1 MIASKN
7 YKTLE
12 VNDSLSV
19 LIYEKY
25 IELLDQGHNYLL
37 QSDIVE
43 FSMYKTVLDDNLKA
57 GNLDNALQIF
67 NRYRQRYREAI
78 EYALVQLKP
87 SYSFSQKETVVLDRS
102 LLPYP
107 KDRAEL
113 EVIWRK
119 HVKYD
124 LLVLSKISSD
134 ETENKKILMKRYQ
147 NLLVQDSRVTNQ
159 DFFQIFMN
167 AVTSSVDPH
176 IAYFNPFNAAEF
188 DVSMSRSL
196 EGIGATLALE
206 NGFIVVKS
214 LVAGGPAAKTKL
226 ITPEDR
232 IIAISEGNDGDFK
245 DVLGWRVNDVISL
258 IRGKKGSIVR
268 LKLLTKLQTETDIA
282 KIVAITRAKVILEDL
297 SAKKE
302 IREYDVNGKKTKI
315 GIITIPQFYMDYKA
329 YSLGDPNYK
338 STTRD
343 VALII
348 DSLKKIH
355 VDGILI
361 DLRQNGGGS
370 LTEAIDLTGL
380 FIKTGPVVQ
389 VKDVKNAIE
398 VNSDRNSRLSYD
410 GPLAVL
416 VDRLSA
422 SASEIFSAALQDY
435 GRGII
440 LGSQTYGKGTVQQDL
455 DLDQVIKTSRFKQ
468 QAAAL
473 AEQDQF
479 SENSQSLFGQFNITI
494 GKFYRING
502 RSTQLRGVTPDVT
515 FPTLFPLKEY
525 GEESEKSALSWDTIG
540 KADYVVVGNFDE
552 MLPKLNKQH
561 RSRFKSLGLDEYMA
575 EALRNNSK
583 PTHPLVVS
591 LNDVE
596 SEKERKQKESRILAG
611 NNQLRKVMG
620 LPMLKNGQLAPLLE
634 DLDYIKREAG
644 EVLTDYILSTH
655 SKVAK

>member
-1 MIASKN
+1 
-7 YKTLE
+7 
-12 VNDSLSV
+12 
-19 LIYEKY
+19 
-25 IELLDQGHNYLL
+25 
-37 QSDIVE
+37 
-43 FSMYKTVLDDNLKA
+43 
-57 GNLDNALQIF
+57 
-67 NRYRQRYREAI
+67 
-78 EYALVQLKP
+78 
-87 SYSFSQKETVVLDRS
+87 
-102 LLPYP
+102 
-107 KDRAEL
+107 
-113 EVIWRK
+113 
-119 HVKYD
+119 
-124 LLVLSKISSD
+124 
-134 ETENKKILMKRYQ
+134 
-147 NLLVQDSRVTNQ
+147 
-159 DFFQIFMN
+159 
-167 AVTSSVDPH
+167 
-176 IAYFNPFNAAEF
+176 
-188 DVSMSRSL
+188 MSRSL

-473 AEQDQF
+473 AEQDQI

-575 EALRNNSK
+575 EALRDNSK

-620 LPMLKNGQLAPLLE
+620 LPMLKKGQLAPLLE

-655 SKVAK
+655 SKIAK